1 MELLNLFFLVIFGL
15 VGLFGYYLFKKEKID
30 RQEHEDLY
38 DIFDRHPIK
47 PPILEI
53 QKITWLP
60 TFTVTFSDKSDY
72 NYAKSNGL
80 IERFN
85 SKIKKQFYDTDFP
98 VENAVK
104 YRWTN

>member
-15 VGLFGYYLFKKEKID
+15 VGLFSYYLFKKEKID

-38 DIFDRHPIK
+38 DIFDQHPIK

-60 TFTVTFSDKSDY
+60 TFTVTFSGKSDY
-72 NYAKSNGL
+72 DYAKSNGL
-80 IERFN
+80 FEILNDR
-85 SKIKKQFYDTDFP
+85 IKKQFYDTEFP

-104 YRWTN
+104 YRWTK

>member
-1 MELLNLFFLVIFGL
+1 MELMNLFFLVIFGL
-15 VGLFGYYLFKKEKID
+15 VGLFGYQLFKKRKID

-60 TFTVTFSDKSDY
+60 TFTVTFSDKCDY
-72 NYAKSNGL
+72 EYAKSNGL
-80 IERFN
+80 FERFN
-85 SKIKKQFYDTDFP
+85 SRIQKQFYDTEFP
-98 VENAVK
+98 IENAVK
-104 YRWTN
+104 YQWTK

>member
-1 MELLNLFFLVIFGL
+1 MNLMSLFFLVIFGL
-15 VGLFGYYLFKKEKID
+15 VGLFGYQLIRKRKID

-60 TFTVTFSDKSDY
+60 SFTVTFSNKPDY
-72 NYAKSNGL
+72 EYAKNNGL
-80 IERFN
+80 IERLN
-85 SKIKKQFYDTDFP
+85 SRIQKQFFDTEFP
-98 VENAVK
+98 VEQAVK
-104 YRWTN
+104 YRWTK

>member
-1 MELLNLFFLVIFGL
+1 MALMNLFFLVVFGL
-15 VGLFGYYLFKKEKID
+15 VGLFGYLLFKKRKID

-72 NYAKSNGL
+72 EYAKSNGL
-80 IERFN
+80 IERLN
-85 SKIKKQFYDTDFP
+85 SRIKKQFYDTEFP
-98 VENAVK
+98 VENAVR
-104 YRWTN
+104 YRWTE

>member
-1 MELLNLFFLVIFGL
+1 MELMSLFFLVIFGL
-15 VGLFGYYLFKKEKID
+15 VGLFGYQLSKKRQVD
-30 RQEHEDLY
+30 RQEHADLY
-38 DIFDRHPIK
+38 DIFERHPIK

-72 NYAKSNGL
+72 EYAKNNGL
-80 IERFN
+80 FETLNNR
-85 SKIKKQFYDTDFP
+85 IKKQFYDTDFP

-104 YRWTN
+104 YRWTK

>member
-15 VGLFGYYLFKKEKID
+15 VGLFCYYLFKKEKID

-47 PPILEI
+47 TPILEI

-60 TFTVTFSDKSDY
+60 TFTVTFADKSDY
-72 NYAKSNGL
+72 DYAKSNGL
-80 IERFN
+80 FESFN
-85 SKIKKQFYDTDFP
+85 SRIKKQFYDTEFP
-98 VENAVK
+98 VESTVT
-104 YRWTN
+104 YRWTK